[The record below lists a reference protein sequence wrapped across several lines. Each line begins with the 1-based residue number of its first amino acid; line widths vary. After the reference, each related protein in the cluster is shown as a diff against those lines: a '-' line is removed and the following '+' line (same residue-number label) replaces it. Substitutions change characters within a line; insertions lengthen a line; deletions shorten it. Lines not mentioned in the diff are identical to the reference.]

1 MQYVATAKSWL
12 IDFAVT
18 PGRIIQ
24 FAKYI
29 AVSAGSLIVDV
40 TVFGILVWMSA
51 MGAVA
56 AGAIGFSAGLVAHYI
71 LAVNFVFD
79 QSQTTKSNRQLF
91 IEYATTGAVGIAMTT
106 AIIWISVD
114 LLGLHPALGKL
125 FAFGPTFVV
134 VYLMRAAIVF
144 APSKPQAAVTV

>member
-1 MQYVATAKSWL
+1 MQYVSTAKSWL
-12 IDFAVT
+12 MDFT
-18 PGRIIQ
+18 ITRGRVIQ
-24 FAKYI
+24 FAEYT
-29 AVSAGSLIVDV
+29 AVSAGLLVV
-40 TVFGILVWMSA
+40 VVAVFGILVWISA

-56 AGAIGFSAGLVAHYI
+56 AGAIGFSAGLVADYL

-91 IEYATTGAVGIAMTT
+91 IEYATTGAVGIAMKT

-114 LLGLHPALGKL
+114 LLGLHPALGKR

-134 VYLMRAAIVF
+134 GCLMRVAIFF
-144 APSKPQAAVTV
+144 APSKPRAAVAA